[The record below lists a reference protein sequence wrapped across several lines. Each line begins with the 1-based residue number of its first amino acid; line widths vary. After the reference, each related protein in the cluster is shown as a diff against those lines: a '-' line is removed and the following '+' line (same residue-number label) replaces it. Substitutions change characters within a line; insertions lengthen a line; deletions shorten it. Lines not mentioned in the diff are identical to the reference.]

1 MFEKALVGSKK
12 YYILIS
18 ALLFIILISLVVYIY
33 QLKVGLIIT
42 GMGRDVSWGLY
53 ISQFTYLVGIAA
65 AALMV
70 VLPCYLHNYKLFAR
84 ITVLGE
90 FMAVAAVVMCMLFI
104 FVDLGKPTRVL
115 NVLIHPTPNSV
126 MFWDMIVLSVY
137 LLLNI
142 ITGWMVLQYEKNE
155 VKPARLVKVLIYIAI
170 QDLFTKKNGRI
181 PPIFFCK

>member
-1 MFEKALVGSKK
+1 
-12 YYILIS
+12 
-18 ALLFIILISLVVYIY
+18 
-33 QLKVGLIIT
+33 VGLIIT

-90 FMAVAAVVMCMLFI
+90 FMAVAAVIMCMLFI
-104 FVDLGKPTRVL
+104 FVDLGRPDRVL
-115 NVLIHPTPNSV
+115 NVLLHPTPNSV

-155 VKPARLVKVLIYIAI
+155 IKPATWVKVLIYIAI
-170 QDLFTKKNGRI
+170 PWAPLIHTVTAFYMLDYQAEGI
-181 PPIFFCK
+181 G